1 MQAKNLKYG
10 SIIMVKV
17 IAYNAIG
24 SGLDMKGGSLD
35 TNNSDAATYLG
46 YSFLGNSTYIEY
58 YSVTDEGSLIDY
70 YTVQYYLYYDTEY
83 YQRIIYSG
91 DNSTMLK
98 LEDMFTPAV
107 DFYDGLGTILS
118 GNDKITGNKYAD
130 KIKGFAGKDKLYGG
144 SGNDTLKGG
153 KGKDKL
159 YGEKNNDKLY
169 GGSSNDTLEGG
180 SGKDK
185 LYGEKNDDK
194 LYGGSSNDTLKG
206 GKGKDKL
213 YGGSSKDTLKG
224 GSGKDR
230 LDGGT
235 GNDKLFGGSGADTF
249 VFNKKSGKDTIED
262 FGGNDVIA
270 ITNGVNRLRDIDFTD
285 TKAGL
290 LIEFGKVDIFLEDL
304 DRKDITLSDFDFG

>member
-1 MQAKNLKYG
+1 VQAKNLKYG

-35 TNNSDAATYLG
+35 TNNSGDFTYLNTVNIG
-46 YSFLGNSTYIEY
+46 YYTYIDY
-58 YSVTDEGSLIDY
+58 YSVDDEKSVIDSY
-70 YTVQYYLYYDTEY
+70 SEQYYEGIYDTYFE
-83 YQRIIYSG
+83 RLIWSG

-159 YGEKNNDKLY
+159 YGEKNDDKLY

-206 GKGKDKL
+206 GK
-213 YGGSSKDTLKG
+213 
-224 GSGKDR
+224 GKDR

-270 ITNGVNRLRDIDFTD
+270 ITNGINRLRDIDFTD